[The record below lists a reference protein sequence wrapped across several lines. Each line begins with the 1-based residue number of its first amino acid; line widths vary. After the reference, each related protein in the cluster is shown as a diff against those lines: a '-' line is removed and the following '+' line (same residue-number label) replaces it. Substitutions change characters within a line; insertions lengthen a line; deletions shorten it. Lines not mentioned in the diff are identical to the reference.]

1 MWRKFSK
8 EIFSS
13 KFGEIFFQRNEN
25 NISTEYSL
33 SNCIFF
39 SFLGEILHQKE
50 RNAVVVLVGETEKE
64 GDESKFVRQAPPT
77 KKKKKKK
84 KRKTRSY
91 IYVYTIHFKQRASG
105 GAVLGSTVF
114 PLFAVSWSA

>member
-1 MWRKFSK
+1 LWRKFSK

-13 KFGEIFFQRNEN
+13 KLGDFFQRKEN
-25 NISTEYSL
+25 NVSTEYSL
-33 SNCIFF
+33 LNCT
-39 SFLGEILHQKE
+39 FLLFGEILQQKE
-50 RNAVVVLVGETEKE
+50 TLLRRRDGEGARRIE
-64 GDESKFVRQAPPT
+64 GRAAGPT
-77 KKKKKKK
+77 K

>member
-1 MWRKFSK
+1 MWRRFSK

-13 KFGEIFFQRNEN
+13 KFGKIFFQRYEN

-33 SNCIFF
+33 LNCFF
-39 SFLGEILHQKE
+39 FLLLGEILHQKE
-50 RNAVVVLVGETEKE
+50 TNAVVVLGGETEKE

-77 KKKKKKK
+77 KKK